1 MNVVHTLDRCSFERL
16 KGEEGE
22 VAKETVLPKGLVF
35 EKGSPNGPGPGIK
48 NVQEVR
54 GSR

>member
-1 MNVVHTLDRCSFERL
+1 MNASRER
-16 KGEEGE
+16 KEE
-22 VAKETVLPKGLVF
+22 VAKETVLPKGLAF
-35 EKGSPNGPGPGIK
+35 EKGPPSGPGPGIK